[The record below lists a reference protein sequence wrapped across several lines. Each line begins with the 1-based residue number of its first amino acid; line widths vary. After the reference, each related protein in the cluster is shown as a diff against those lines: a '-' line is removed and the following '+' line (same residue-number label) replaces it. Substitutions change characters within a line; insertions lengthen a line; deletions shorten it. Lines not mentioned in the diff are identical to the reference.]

1 MENIFENWPPR
12 EKALN
17 YTFVPEEEL
26 LMEIPLID
34 NEIKMGKEEVDQGR

>member
-1 MENIFENWPPR
+1 MKNIFDWPPK

-17 YTFVPEEEL
+17 YEFQDKDEL
-26 LMEIPLID
+26 TVEYKLYD